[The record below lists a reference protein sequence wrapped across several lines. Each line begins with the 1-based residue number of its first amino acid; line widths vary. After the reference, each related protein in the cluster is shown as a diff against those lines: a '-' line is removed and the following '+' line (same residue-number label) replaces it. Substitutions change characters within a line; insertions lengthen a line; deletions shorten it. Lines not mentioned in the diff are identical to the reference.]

1 MEEGRNIPLIIMLSA
16 GSIIS
21 VACIVYKFSL
31 THTLLLVLATL
42 VVFYLIG
49 LIVKKIIL
57 TINHDAEERA
67 ALLAQEEAE
76 ERQKEL
82 AENEE
87 IATQNPATEDGSDNF
102 TFE

>member
-21 VACIVYKFSL
+21 IACIVYKFSL
-31 THTLLLVLATL
+31 LHTLIAVLATL
-42 VVFYLIG
+42 IVFYLIG
-49 LIVKKIIL
+49 LMIKKLIL
-57 TINHDAEERA
+57 SVNHEAEERA

-76 ERQKEL
+76 VRQKEA
-82 AENEE
+82 AESEE
-87 IATQNPATEDGSDNF
+87 IETQSLSDDGSGL

>member
-21 VACIVYKFSL
+21 IACIVYNFSL
-31 THTLLLVLATL
+31 LHTLIAVLATL

-49 LIVKKIIL
+49 LIIKKIIL

-67 ALLAQEEAE
+67 AMLAQEEAE
-76 ERQKEL
+76 ARQKDA
-82 AENEE
+82 AESEE
-87 IATQNPATEDGSDNF
+87 IETQSLSVEDNGL